1 MTTEIIPV
9 ITIECRGLAD
19 VYSYITPQG
28 EPSLKVLL
36 EDVPAFE
43 LICSIIAK
51 VGVDEVLNH
60 IVVPDIE
67 KYLKSTRDN
76 SEGVTVTVKGVD
88 NVFKGDELT
97 SPAQQAFLFMSHLV
111 KSEELF

>member
-9 ITIECRGLAD
+9 IKIECKGVTD
-19 VYSYITPQG
+19 ICSYITPQG

-51 VGVDEVLNH
+51 IGVDEVLNH

-67 KYLKSTRDN
+67 KYLK
-76 SEGVTVTVKGVD
+76 GVN
-88 NVFKGDELT
+88 NV
-97 SPAQQAFLFMSHLV
+97 
-111 KSEELF
+111 